1 MTSLSCENVRI
12 HTNNLISILISLVL
26 IAAYLISDA
35 FFITLKYIER
45 YVFVVFRGSIL
56 VTVISHN
63 FSNISQSQFSKS
75 ALIPTLSSQQYLLKK
90 KKYFQL
96 SCPTN
101 AWINREGNGDKTMI
115 YCVAFQIRFI
125 INIVSTSVLICTGKI
140 F

>member
-1 MTSLSCENVRI
+1 MTSLSCENVLI
-12 HTNNLISILISLVL
+12 HTNNLISILISLVS

-45 YVFVVFRGSIL
+45 YVFAVFRGSIL

-63 FSNISQSQFSKS
+63 FSNISQPQFSKS

-90 KKYFQL
+90 EKYFQL

-115 YCVAFQIRFI
+115 Y
-125 INIVSTSVLICTGKI
+125 
-140 F
+140 